1 MFSVIGAVVVLA
13 VLLALPAA
21 AAAEPDVVCVT
32 LGLIIDF
39 LPMPARRRGL
49 SNR

>member
-1 MFSVIGAVVVLA
+1 MFSVTAGVAVLEVEVEVVVA
-13 VLLALPAA
+13 MEVQ
-21 AAAEPDVVCVT
+21 PDAPCVT
-32 LGLIIDF
+32 PGLIICF

>member
-1 MFSVIGAVVVLA
+1 MFSVTGAVAEAAALFA
-13 VLLALPAA
+13 LLAD

-32 LGLIIDF
+32 LGLITDF